1 MELSKRTLNSGL
13 SFSMEFGKNWLVDIQ
28 ERLLNENL
36 ELTTLELDFC
46 NKLCKKVNK
55 CAHDYVSKNPIKG
68 NKEISFMEFSQFAK
82 FIKSKYEWIDDENLS
97 HLYNQSCY
105 YALK

>member
-13 SFSMEFGKNWLVDIQ
+13 SFSMEFGKNWLADIQ
-28 ERLLNENL
+28 ESLQNDNL
-36 ELTTLELDFC
+36 ELTTSELDFC

-55 CAHDYVSKNPIKG
+55 CAHDYVSNNPVIG
-68 NKEISFMEFSQFAK
+68 EKEISFVEFYSFTK
-82 FIKSKYEWIDDENLS
+82 FIISKYEWINDKNLR
-97 HLYNQSCY
+97 HLYSQSCY